1 MKNRKK
7 NKRNKNKKQQ
17 HQKLK
22 KKGNNKCVKRSMK
35 NRIRQGG
42 LVFRASW

>member
-7 NKRNKNKKQQ
+7 ISEIKIKKQQ

-22 KKGNNKCVKRSMK
+22 KKGNNKCLKRSIK

-42 LVFRASW
+42 LVFRAS